1 MRTSYRTLS
10 LCALCGLLICAGLA
24 VAQTGNKRST
34 AKKKPTPTPQPT
46 PAPTV
51 GAITPRRVDQPPPQ
65 APPPNAP
72 PVRYPLK
79 GKILELHR
87 DYSLATVEHEAI
99 PGYMEA
105 MAMKFPLKDK
115 RLFDRLKVGDR
126 ITATLVVSQTN
137 GDWWLEKVVKQK

>member
-1 MRTSYRTLS
+1 MHSAYRTL
-10 LCALCGLLICAGLA
+10 LCTLGVLLICAGL
-24 VAQTGNKRST
+24 VTAQATNKRST
-34 AKKKPTPTPQPT
+34 AKKKPAPTPQP
-46 PAPTV
+46 APDA

-72 PVRYPLK
+72 PMRYPLK

-115 RLFDRLKVGDR
+115 RLFDRLKIGDR
-126 ITATLVVSQTN
+126 ITATLVVSQTS
-137 GDWWLEKVVKQK
+137 GDWWLEKVVKLK

>member
-1 MRTSYRTLS
+1 MRTTYRTIFS
-10 LCALCGLLICAGLA
+10 TLCVLLVCAGLA
-24 VAQTGNKRST
+24 FAQTSNKRAT

-46 PAPTV
+46 PAPAA

-72 PVRYPLK
+72 PIRYPLK

-126 ITATLVVSQTN
+126 ITATLVVSQTS
-137 GDWWLEKVVKQK
+137 GDWWLEKVVKLK

>member
-1 MRTSYRTLS
+1 MRTAYQTLFCT
-10 LCALCGLLICAGLA
+10 LCVLLVCAGLTA
-24 VAQTGNKRST
+24 AQTSSKRST

-46 PAPTV
+46 PAPTT
-51 GAITPRRVDQPPPQ
+51 GALTPRRVDQPPPQ
-65 APPPNAP
+65 APGPDTP

-126 ITATLVVSQTN
+126 IAATLVVSQTS